1 MGNNRTGANQRIKN
15 ICSSKSIDE
24 MTLYAKSKLLLEIYR
39 DICWDTADYA
49 AQIREEAIYDY
60 ELCSNDLNAALLYLE
75 NFAPTEKKDRFAAR
89 VQSLFE
95 VKWMIEIVDHAVMKV
110 RAFPCTGELYASML
124 SAYYLTNF
132 PLTEAEMMD
141 EFGLAIWG
149 GSIEEFRELMIPS
162 KEEQQMMFDTWI

>member
-60 ELCSNDLNAALLYLE
+60 ELRRSH
-75 NFAPTEKKDRFAAR
+75 
-89 VQSLFE
+89 
-95 VKWMIEIVDHAVMKV
+95 I
-110 RAFPCTGELYASML
+110 
-124 SAYYLTNF
+124 
-132 PLTEAEMMD
+132 
-141 EFGLAIWG
+141 
-149 GSIEEFRELMIPS
+149 
-162 KEEQQMMFDTWI
+162 

>member
-1 MGNNRTGANQRIKN
+1 MSDDS
-15 ICSSKSIDE
+15 SSK
-24 MTLYAKSKLLLEIYR
+24 K
-39 DICWDTADYA
+39 TA
-49 AQIREEAIYDY
+49 
-60 ELCSNDLNAALLYLE
+60 
-75 NFAPTEKKDRFAAR
+75 EKKDQDKKDKKKQKSSFAEFLGIKR
-89 VQSLFE
+89 KGVTE
-95 VKWMIEIVDHAVMKV
+95 EEMKV

-141 EFGLAIWG
+141 EFGLERSTLYRRKREAIKVFGLAIWG